1 LTGSIPDIWQ
11 NLMDDYEGDA
21 SLDLSGNPVTRWDL
35 TECPA
40 SWKTINLANTALPPG
55 QIPLVLAAVIAGGR
69 SDVVLDL
76 TGLGPLDVNTGIIE
90 AASLKAAGCTLVIDN
105 EDGWDAEMVNFS
117 GNGGT
122 GSVASIP
129 CYYNGSVTL
138 PANGFTRAGYAFVG
152 WQLGD
157 ISASPGN
164 SYTKNVQGSVTFNA
178 VWIETNY
185 VTYNANGGTGVP
197 TDGDLH
203 NTGTTVTVKAGT
215 PAKTG
220 YTFTGW
226 TLDPSGTGTVYT
238 AGSTFVMPA
247 TEVILYA
254 KYNINSYTVTY
265 NANGAT
271 VGSVPS
277 VQTAAYTSSIT
288 IGTPTNLHN
297 QGKFLRW
304 NTQANG
310 GGQAINAGTSFTIPA
325 ANVTLYAQFTPYAI
339 GDTGPSGGI
348 IVKDFGSYASRY
360 LSESGVNTAY
370 PSGTTVY
377 MRYLELL
384 PFYVRSGSFT
394 DFTYS
399 WNGYVW
405 KITSQVLV
413 DEILNM
419 KLQGTLPASIDFINI
434 PSLQFTTGLKRHD
447 WGFWQYSLS
456 EIEETESN
464 SNVYE
469 VSRAYMTYAFS
480 NFRYMVSRGA

>member
-1 LTGSIPDIWQ
+1 
-11 NLMDDYEGDA
+11 
-21 SLDLSGNPVTRWDL
+21 
-35 TECPA
+35 
-40 SWKTINLANTALPPG
+40 
-55 QIPLVLAAVIAGGR
+55 
-69 SDVVLDL
+69 
-76 TGLGPLDVNTGIIE
+76 
-90 AASLKAAGCTLVIDN
+90 
-105 EDGWDAEMVNFS
+105 
-117 GNGGT
+117 
-122 GSVASIP
+122 
-129 CYYNGSVTL
+129 
-138 PANGFTRAGYAFVG
+138 
-152 WQLGD
+152 
-157 ISASPGN
+157 
-164 SYTKNVQGSVTFNA
+164 VQGSVTFEA

-203 NTGTTVTVKAGT
+203 NAGTTVTVKVGT
-215 PAKTG
+215 PVKTG
-220 YTFTGW
+220 HSFAGW
-226 TLDPSGTGTVYT
+226 TMDPSGMGTLYT

-247 TEVILYA
+247 TAVVLYA
-254 KYNINSYTVTY
+254 KYIVNNYTVSY
-265 NANGAT
+265 NSNGAT
-271 VGSVPS
+271 VGTVPAA
-277 VQTAAYTSSIT
+277 QTAAYGSAIT

-310 GGQAINAGTSFTIPA
+310 GGQAINAGSSFTIPA
-325 ANVTLYAQFTPYAI
+325 ANVTLYAQFIPYAI

-348 IVKDFGSYASRY
+348 IVKDFGSYDSRH
-360 LSESGVNTAY
+360 LSESGADTAY

-434 PSLQFTTGLKRHD
+434 PSLQFTTGLKREILKY
-447 WGFWQYSLS
+447 WQYSYSRIENIDESGGVVYGVVRKYALS
-456 EIEETESN
+456 FIWSKFD
-464 SNVYE
+464 YI
-469 VSRAYMTYAFS
+469 
-480 NFRYMVSRGA
+480 MVRGF

>member
-1 LTGSIPDIWQ
+1 
-11 NLMDDYEGDA
+11 
-21 SLDLSGNPVTRWDL
+21 
-35 TECPA
+35 
-40 SWKTINLANTALPPG
+40 
-55 QIPLVLAAVIAGGR
+55 
-69 SDVVLDL
+69 
-76 TGLGPLDVNTGIIE
+76 
-90 AASLKAAGCTLVIDN
+90 
-105 EDGWDAEMVNFS
+105 
-117 GNGGT
+117 
-122 GSVASIP
+122 
-129 CYYNGSVTL
+129 
-138 PANGFTRAGYAFVG
+138 
-152 WQLGD
+152 
-157 ISASPGN
+157 
-164 SYTKNVQGSVTFNA
+164 VQGSVTFNA

-220 YTFTGW
+220 YTFEGW

-247 TEVILYA
+247 TAVVLYA

-288 IGTPTNLHN
+288 VGTPTNLHN

-310 GGQAINAGTSFTIPA
+310 GGQAINAGTSFMIPA

-348 IVKDFGSYASRY
+348 IVKDFGSYASRH
-360 LSESGVNTAY
+360 LSESGADTAY

-384 PFYVRSGSFT
+384 PFYVISKSFT

-419 KLQGTLPASIDFINI
+419 KLQGTLPASIDYVAI
-434 PSLQFTTGLKRHD
+434 PSIPFYTGLKD
-447 WGFWQYSLS
+447 DYWGFWQYSYS
-456 EIEETESN
+456 IIKETESD

-469 VSRAYMTYAFS
+469 VQRRYAGS
-480 NFRYMVSRGA
+480 ILGNFRYMVSRGV